1 MLDPEVFM
9 SNPIVMDMMVPGMLK
24 RLKNPRLQFIFTYCI
39 LDGHPQKI
47 AADILGINETNV
59 SRQMKRIRMR
69 LVHYTRGYPIGQEY
83 GVKKEDK

>member
-39 LDGHPQKI
+39 LDGHPQKV

-59 SRQMKRIRMR
+59 SRQMRRIRMR

-83 GVKKEDK
+83 SVKKEDK